1 MYNLQYLV
9 YVDFND
15 ILYQDMLNEDIPLP
29 KPEKM
34 TLGQITS
41 ELELRGLSTTGL
53 RSELNGRLT
62 QDDLSKA
69 IDYLLKKKTN
79 LCTCNCLNTRFVHT
93 CISSNLNKRLLI
105 KNIFSY
111 SLIFVEGNMRKVCPI
126 NYCS

>member
-1 MYNLQYLV
+1 MLTSH
-9 YVDFND
+9 D

-69 IDYLLKKKTN
+69 IDYLLKKT
-79 LCTCNCLNTRFVHT
+79 
-93 CISSNLNKRLLI
+93 
-105 KNIFSY
+105 
-111 SLIFVEGNMRKVCPI
+111 
-126 NYCS
+126 

>member
-9 YVDFND
+9 HVDFND

-41 ELELRGLSTTGL
+41 ELELRGLSTAGS

-69 IDYLLKKKTN
+69 IDYLLKKN
-79 LCTCNCLNTRFVHT
+79 LI
-93 CISSNLNKRLLI
+93 CIHVI
-105 KNIFSY
+105 
-111 SLIFVEGNMRKVCPI
+111 V
-126 NYCS
+126 

>member
-1 MYNLQYLV
+1 MLTSY
-9 YVDFND
+9 D

-69 IDYLLKKKTN
+69 IDYLLKKNPN
-79 LCTCNCLNTRFVHT
+79 LYTCNCLITRFLHA
-93 CISSNLNKRLLI
+93 CILSNLDL
-105 KNIFSY
+105 NIF
-111 SLIFVEGNMRKVCPI
+111 
-126 NYCS
+126 

>member
-1 MYNLQYLV
+1 MYNLSIL
-9 YVDFND
+9 FMLTSHD
-15 ILYQDMLNEDIPLP
+15 ILYKDMLNEDIPLP

-69 IDYLLKKKTN
+69 IDYLLKKT
-79 LCTCNCLNTRFVHT
+79 
-93 CISSNLNKRLLI
+93 
-105 KNIFSY
+105 
-111 SLIFVEGNMRKVCPI
+111 
-126 NYCS
+126 

>member
-1 MYNLQYLV
+1 MLTSY
-9 YVDFND
+9 D

-69 IDYLLKKKTN
+69 IGYLLEKT
-79 LCTCNCLNTRFVHT
+79 
-93 CISSNLNKRLLI
+93 
-105 KNIFSY
+105 
-111 SLIFVEGNMRKVCPI
+111 
-126 NYCS
+126 

>member
-41 ELELRGLSTTGL
+41 ELELRGLSTTGS

-69 IDYLLKKKTN
+69 IDYLLKKT
-79 LCTCNCLNTRFVHT
+79 LI
-93 CISSNLNKRLLI
+93 CIHVI
-105 KNIFSY
+105 
-111 SLIFVEGNMRKVCPI
+111 V
-126 NYCS
+126 

>member
-9 YVDFND
+9 HVDFND

-69 IDYLLKKKTN
+69 IDYI
-79 LCTCNCLNTRFVHT
+79 RVHVFRQ
-93 CISSNLNKRLLI
+93 I
-105 KNIFSY
+105 
-111 SLIFVEGNMRKVCPI
+111 
-126 NYCS
+126 

>member
-41 ELELRGLSTTGL
+41 ELELRGLSTTGS

-69 IDYLLKKKTN
+69 IDYLLKKK
-79 LCTCNCLNTRFVHT
+79 LICVHV
-93 CISSNLNKRLLI
+93 I
-105 KNIFSY
+105 
-111 SLIFVEGNMRKVCPI
+111 V
-126 NYCS
+126 

>member
-15 ILYQDMLNEDIPLP
+15 ILYQDMLNEDIPLR

-69 IDYLLKKKTN
+69 IDYLLKKK
-79 LCTCNCLNTRFVHT
+79 LICVHV
-93 CISSNLNKRLLI
+93 I
-105 KNIFSY
+105 
-111 SLIFVEGNMRKVCPI
+111 V
-126 NYCS
+126 

>member
-1 MYNLQYLV
+1 MLTSY
-9 YVDFND
+9 D

-69 IDYLLKKKTN
+69 IDYLLKKKN
-79 LCTCNCLNTRFVHT
+79 
-93 CISSNLNKRLLI
+93 
-105 KNIFSY
+105 
-111 SLIFVEGNMRKVCPI
+111 
-126 NYCS
+126 

>member
-1 MYNLQYLV
+1 MLTSH
-9 YVDFND
+9 D

-62 QDDLSKA
+62 QDDLSKP
-69 IDYLLKKKTN
+69 IDYLLKKT
-79 LCTCNCLNTRFVHT
+79 
-93 CISSNLNKRLLI
+93 
-105 KNIFSY
+105 
-111 SLIFVEGNMRKVCPI
+111 
-126 NYCS
+126 

>member
-1 MYNLQYLV
+1 MLTSH
-9 YVDFND
+9 D
-15 ILYQDMLNEDIPLP
+15 ILYKDMLNEDIPLP

-69 IDYLLKKKTN
+69 IDYLLKKT
-79 LCTCNCLNTRFVHT
+79 
-93 CISSNLNKRLLI
+93 
-105 KNIFSY
+105 
-111 SLIFVEGNMRKVCPI
+111 
-126 NYCS
+126 

>member
-34 TLGQITS
+34 TLGQIMS

-69 IDYLLKKKTN
+69 IDYLLKKK
-79 LCTCNCLNTRFVHT
+79 LI
-93 CISSNLNKRLLI
+93 CIHVI
-105 KNIFSY
+105 
-111 SLIFVEGNMRKVCPI
+111 V
-126 NYCS
+126 

>member
-9 YVDFND
+9 YVDVND

-41 ELELRGLSTTGL
+41 ELELRGLSTTGS

-62 QDDLSKA
+62 QDDLS
-69 IDYLLKKKTN
+69 
-79 LCTCNCLNTRFVHT
+79 
-93 CISSNLNKRLLI
+93 
-105 KNIFSY
+105 
-111 SLIFVEGNMRKVCPI
+111 IFVFII
-126 NYCS
+126 NVNHMFSFSKEFI

>member
-1 MYNLQYLV
+1 MLTSH
-9 YVDFND
+9 D

-41 ELELRGLSTTGL
+41 ELELRGLSTTGS

-69 IDYLLKKKTN
+69 IDYLLKKK
-79 LCTCNCLNTRFVHT
+79 LICVHV
-93 CISSNLNKRLLI
+93 I
-105 KNIFSY
+105 
-111 SLIFVEGNMRKVCPI
+111 V
-126 NYCS
+126 

>member
-1 MYNLQYLV
+1 MLTSH
-9 YVDFND
+9 D

-69 IDYLLKKKTN
+69 IDYLLKKNPK
-79 LCTCNCLNTRFVHT
+79 
-93 CISSNLNKRLLI
+93 
-105 KNIFSY
+105 
-111 SLIFVEGNMRKVCPI
+111 
-126 NYCS
+126 

>member
-69 IDYLLKKKTN
+69 IDYLLKKK
-79 LCTCNCLNTRFVHT
+79 LICVHV
-93 CISSNLNKRLLI
+93 I
-105 KNIFSY
+105 
-111 SLIFVEGNMRKVCPI
+111 V
-126 NYCS
+126 

>member
-1 MYNLQYLV
+1 MLTSH
-9 YVDFND
+9 D

-69 IDYLLKKKTN
+69 IDYLLKKK
-79 LCTCNCLNTRFVHT
+79 LI
-93 CISSNLNKRLLI
+93 CIHVI
-105 KNIFSY
+105 
-111 SLIFVEGNMRKVCPI
+111 V
-126 NYCS
+126 

>member
-1 MYNLQYLV
+1 MLTSH
-9 YVDFND
+9 D

-41 ELELRGLSTTGL
+41 ELELRGLSTTGS

-69 IDYLLKKKTN
+69 IDYLLKKK
-79 LCTCNCLNTRFVHT
+79 LI
-93 CISSNLNKRLLI
+93 CIHVI
-105 KNIFSY
+105 
-111 SLIFVEGNMRKVCPI
+111 V
-126 NYCS
+126 

>member
-41 ELELRGLSTTGL
+41 ELELRGLSTTGS

-62 QDDLSKA
+62 QDDLS
-69 IDYLLKKKTN
+69 
-79 LCTCNCLNTRFVHT
+79 
-93 CISSNLNKRLLI
+93 
-105 KNIFSY
+105 
-111 SLIFVEGNMRKVCPI
+111 IFVFII
-126 NYCS
+126 NVNHMFSFSKEFI

>member
-1 MYNLQYLV
+1 MLTS
-9 YVDFND
+9 YV

-41 ELELRGLSTTGL
+41 ELELRGLSTAGS

-69 IDYLLKKKTN
+69 IDYLLKKT
-79 LCTCNCLNTRFVHT
+79 
-93 CISSNLNKRLLI
+93 
-105 KNIFSY
+105 
-111 SLIFVEGNMRKVCPI
+111 
-126 NYCS
+126 

>member
-1 MYNLQYLV
+1 MLTSH
-9 YVDFND
+9 D

-69 IDYLLKKKTN
+69 IDYLLKKK
-79 LCTCNCLNTRFVHT
+79 LICVHV
-93 CISSNLNKRLLI
+93 I
-105 KNIFSY
+105 
-111 SLIFVEGNMRKVCPI
+111 V
-126 NYCS
+126 

>member
-1 MYNLQYLV
+1 MLTSY
-9 YVDFND
+9 D

-41 ELELRGLSTTGL
+41 ELELRGLSTTGS

-69 IDYLLKKKTN
+69 IDYLLKKT
-79 LCTCNCLNTRFVHT
+79 LI
-93 CISSNLNKRLLI
+93 CIHVI
-105 KNIFSY
+105 
-111 SLIFVEGNMRKVCPI
+111 V
-126 NYCS
+126 

>member
-1 MYNLQYLV
+1 MLTSY
-9 YVDFND
+9 D

-41 ELELRGLSTTGL
+41 ELELRGLSTTGS

-69 IDYLLKKKTN
+69 IDYLLKKN
-79 LCTCNCLNTRFVHT
+79 LI
-93 CISSNLNKRLLI
+93 CIHVI
-105 KNIFSY
+105 
-111 SLIFVEGNMRKVCPI
+111 V
-126 NYCS
+126 

>member
-69 IDYLLKKKTN
+69 IDYLLKKK
-79 LCTCNCLNTRFVHT
+79 LI
-93 CISSNLNKRLLI
+93 CIHVI
-105 KNIFSY
+105 
-111 SLIFVEGNMRKVCPI
+111 V
-126 NYCS
+126 

>member
-1 MYNLQYLV
+1 MLTSH
-9 YVDFND
+9 D
-15 ILYQDMLNEDIPLP
+15 ILYQDMLNEHIPLP

-69 IDYLLKKKTN
+69 IDYLLKKK
-79 LCTCNCLNTRFVHT
+79 LI
-93 CISSNLNKRLLI
+93 CIHVI
-105 KNIFSY
+105 
-111 SLIFVEGNMRKVCPI
+111 V
-126 NYCS
+126 

>member
-1 MYNLQYLV
+1 MLTSH
-9 YVDFND
+9 D

-69 IDYLLKKKTN
+69 IDYI
-79 LCTCNCLNTRFVHT
+79 RVHVF
-93 CISSNLNKRLLI
+93 CQI
-105 KNIFSY
+105 
-111 SLIFVEGNMRKVCPI
+111 
-126 NYCS
+126 

>member
-1 MYNLQYLV
+1 MLTSY
-9 YVDFND
+9 D

-69 IDYLLKKKTN
+69 IDYLLKKPN
-79 LCTCNCLNTRFVHT
+79 LY
-93 CISSNLNKRLLI
+93 I
-105 KNIFSY
+105 Y
-111 SLIFVEGNMRKVCPI
+111 M
-126 NYCS
+126 

>member
-1 MYNLQYLV
+1 MLTSY
-9 YVDFND
+9 D

-69 IDYLLKKKTN
+69 IDYLLKKT
-79 LCTCNCLNTRFVHT
+79 
-93 CISSNLNKRLLI
+93 
-105 KNIFSY
+105 
-111 SLIFVEGNMRKVCPI
+111 
-126 NYCS
+126 

>member
-1 MYNLQYLV
+1 MLTSH
-9 YVDFND
+9 D
-15 ILYQDMLNEDIPLP
+15 ILYKDMLNEDIPLP

-69 IDYLLKKKTN
+69 IDYLLKKK
-79 LCTCNCLNTRFVHT
+79 LICVHV
-93 CISSNLNKRLLI
+93 I
-105 KNIFSY
+105 
-111 SLIFVEGNMRKVCPI
+111 V
-126 NYCS
+126 

>member
-1 MYNLQYLV
+1 MLTSH
-9 YVDFND
+9 D
-15 ILYQDMLNEDIPLP
+15 ILYKDMLNEDIPLP

-69 IDYLLKKKTN
+69 IDYLLKKN
-79 LCTCNCLNTRFVHT
+79 
-93 CISSNLNKRLLI
+93 
-105 KNIFSY
+105 
-111 SLIFVEGNMRKVCPI
+111 
-126 NYCS
+126 

>member
-1 MYNLQYLV
+1 MLTLH
-9 YVDFND
+9 D

-69 IDYLLKKKTN
+69 IDYLLKKT
-79 LCTCNCLNTRFVHT
+79 LI
-93 CISSNLNKRLLI
+93 CIHVI
-105 KNIFSY
+105 
-111 SLIFVEGNMRKVCPI
+111 V
-126 NYCS
+126 

>member
-1 MYNLQYLV
+1 MLTSH
-9 YVDFND
+9 D

-41 ELELRGLSTTGL
+41 ELELRGLSTTGS

-69 IDYLLKKKTN
+69 IDYLLKKN
-79 LCTCNCLNTRFVHT
+79 LICLHV
-93 CISSNLNKRLLI
+93 I
-105 KNIFSY
+105 
-111 SLIFVEGNMRKVCPI
+111 V
-126 NYCS
+126 

>member
-41 ELELRGLSTTGL
+41 ELELRGLSTTGS

-69 IDYLLKKKTN
+69 IDYLLKKK
-79 LCTCNCLNTRFVHT
+79 LI
-93 CISSNLNKRLLI
+93 CIHVI
-105 KNIFSY
+105 
-111 SLIFVEGNMRKVCPI
+111 V
-126 NYCS
+126 